1 MKQFQ
6 YLNIIIVSAL
16 VIYLAYQLYL
26 DLKLG
31 DSSNLALRIGLL
43 VFGIVILVYRILQV
57 RKYNNR
63 Q

>member
-1 MKQFQ
+1 MKQYQ
-6 YLNIIIVSAL
+6 YLNILIVAAL

-26 DLKLG
+26 DFQLG
-31 DSSNLALRIGLL
+31 DTSNLALRIGLL
-43 VFGIVILVYRILQV
+43 VFGLAILVYRILQV